1 MSNELENSSFIDQIV
16 SRTFTM
22 LSERDEFDEGT
33 LDRIEQLLRSD
44 STTNYENVVDA
55 LIADEEKAL

>member
-1 MSNELENSSFIDQIV
+1 MSNELQNFSFIDQIL

-44 STTNYENVVDA
+44 STTNYENVVGA
-55 LIADEEKAL
+55 LIADEEKAS